1 MEENFNIGIIGGA
14 GKMGSLFKRFFQKK
28 GYNVLI
34 SDKEVGL
41 PLNKLLN
48 QAKII
53 LISLPIEIFPKVIM
67 EMAPLVR
74 DSHWI
79 MDICSLKYEPAKI
92 MKKYLKKGELLA
104 THPLFGPFE
113 EDLKGKTIAYY
124 PLRGKN
130 FASWLVSLC
139 KEEGLRIVCVP
150 PKKHDEVMAIVQA
163 LNHFIQIILAKTLK
177 DTKFSLEEILSLY
190 TPSFLKQ
197 LEILRRLSKQD
208 EHLYAHIQL
217 KNPFAK
223 KIRTL
228 FCKNCQNLN
237 NDLIKGGERA
247 YKVFLENFL
256 LAKNLAKD
264 LEALFSIEK
273 EN

>member
-1 MEENFNIGIIGGA
+1 MEENFTIGIIGGA
-14 GKMGSLFKRFFQKK
+14 GKMGSLFKKFFQKK
-28 GYNVLI
+28 GFDVVI
-34 SDKEVGL
+34 SDVKMGL
-41 PLNKLLN
+41 PLKELLHT
-48 QAKII
+48 AKVII
-53 LISLPIEIFPKVIM
+53 ISLPIEIFPKVVM
-67 EMAPLVR
+67 EMAPFVR

-92 MKKYLKKGELLA
+92 MKKYLKKGELIA
-104 THPLFGPFE
+104 THPLFGPYE
-113 EDLKGKTIAYY
+113 EDLTGKTIAYY

-130 FASWLVSLC
+130 FVSWLISLF
-139 KEEGLRIVCVP
+139 KEEGLRMVSIS

-163 LNHFIQIILAKTLK
+163 LNHFIQILLAKTIK
-177 DTKFSLEEILSLY
+177 ETEFSVEEILSLS

-197 LEILRRLSKQD
+197 IEILSRLAYQD

-228 FCKNCQNLN
+228 FCKNCQHLN
-237 NDLIKGGERA
+237 SAFNKGEEES

-256 LAKNLAKD
+256 LAKNLARH
-264 LEALFSIEK
+264 IETLSL
-273 EN
+273 

>member
-1 MEENFNIGIIGGA
+1 MEENFTIGIIGGA
-14 GKMGSLFKRFFQKK
+14 GKMGSLFKKFFQKK
-28 GYNVLI
+28 GFEVLI
-34 SDKEVGL
+34 SDKEIGL

-48 QAKII
+48 KAKVII
-53 LISLPIEIFPKVIM
+53 ISLPIEIFPKVVM
-67 EMAPLVR
+67 KMAPFVK

-92 MKKYLKKGELLA
+92 MKKYLKKGELIA

-113 EDLKGKTIAYY
+113 EDLRGKTIAYY

-130 FASWLVSLC
+130 FASWLVPLFE
-139 KEEGLRIVCVP
+139 EEGIKMVSIA

-163 LNHFIQIILAKTLK
+163 LNHFIQILMAKTIK
-177 DTKFSLEEILSLY
+177 DTKFSVEEILTLS

-197 LEILRRLSKQD
+197 IEILRRLANQD

-223 KIRTL
+223 NIRML
-228 FCKNCQNLN
+228 FCKNCKFLN
-237 NDLIKGGERA
+237 NVFNKGGERS

-256 LAKNLAKD
+256 LAKSL
-264 LEALFSIEK
+264 IK
-273 EN
+273 EVETLSL